1 LGRANTVAQLRIN
14 PRVFGRWQVADL
26 NEFLETVRSLG
37 NVSKGPPT
45 MTNKISEPT
54 LRNRCATGR
63 GGGHITDLPQ
73 TAPNPSYRLNLYEPI
88 ASAWRLYDTSSPD
101 PRLIAEGLE
110 SQPPRVY
117 DEAVWGVVRRQG
129 TA

>member
-1 LGRANTVAQLRIN
+1 MGRANTVAQLRIN

-73 TAPNPSYRLNLYEPI
+73 TAPNPSYRPGYQLTDFDAIRRARMHLQEI
-88 ASAWRLYDTSSPD
+88 DVLRLGELPQQFDS
-101 PRLIAEGLE
+101 
-110 SQPPRVY
+110 
-117 DEAVWGVVRRQG
+117 
-129 TA
+129 